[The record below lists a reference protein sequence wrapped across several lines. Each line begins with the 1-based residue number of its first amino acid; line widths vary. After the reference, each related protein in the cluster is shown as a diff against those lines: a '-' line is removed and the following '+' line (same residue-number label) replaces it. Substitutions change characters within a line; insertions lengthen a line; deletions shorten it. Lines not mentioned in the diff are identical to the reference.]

1 MKTKTKALA
10 VLALLVLPMLLSSLP
25 VYGYTYTEITSDNF
39 RTKSSTLYITNLTTT
54 NSYAEF
60 NITLDYLQYLDFSE
74 VMGFNVSDG
83 FATYTWRSNLTVV
96 FPNGLKITDFQ
107 EVHNDWWG
115 LVHDD
120 DNKHIYTTLPNGT
133 KYDCWARAYSFW
145 KLRFV
150 VWRSYNNTLNI
161 LWTFMPYPN
170 DNVIIAYINDNPPIG
185 WSWFQYPNYT
195 DWDDFS
201 IKFYLTFEV
210 YGAPISS
217 ALIIEYNKDQEAP
230 YGLIC
235 PPVHPQERG
244 QPPRDYSWYSAEFY
258 YVLFDIVG
266 ATVGMTLHELGRSA
280 GAIVDQ
286 VLAYLGLGWL
296 SNIIATI
303 IGVLML
309 IFNIAWEILPYIG
322 IIIFIHIITYVVR
335 FDFTGLFDFFIWI
348 YEIMAGFVSAI
359 VQFFAMI
366 AQAIDTIVPL

>member
-1 MKTKTKALA
+1 MKTKALA
-10 VLALLVLPMLLSSLP
+10 VLTLLILPMLLSLP
-25 VYGYTYTEITSDNF
+25 AYGYTYTEITSTNF
-39 RTKSSTLYITNLTTT
+39 RTKSATLYITNSTTT

-74 VMGFNVSDG
+74 IMHFNVSDG
-83 FATYTWRSNLTVV
+83 FATYTWRANLTVV

-115 LVHDD
+115 LVHED

-133 KYDCWARAYSFW
+133 KYDTWARAYKFW
-145 KLRFV
+145 ELRFV

-170 DNVIIAYINDNPPIG
+170 DNVIVEYINDNPPIG
-185 WSWFQYPNYT
+185 WSWFEYPNYT

-201 IKFYLTFEV
+201 IKFYVTFEV
-210 YGAPISS
+210 SGTPISS
-217 ALIIEYNKDQEAP
+217 ALVIKYNKDQELP
-230 YGLIC
+230 YGVIY
-235 PPVHPQERG
+235 PPVHPQYRG
-244 QPPRDYSWYSAEFY
+244 QPPRDYSWWGAEFY
-258 YVLFDIVG
+258 YTLVDIVG
-266 ATVGMTLHELGRSA
+266 AVGIAIDALGKNAGSIINTVLN
-280 GAIVDQ
+280 
-286 VLAYLGLGWL
+286 YLGLGWL
-296 SNIIATI
+296 SGIIATI
-303 IGVLML
+303 SGVLML
-309 IFNIAWEILPYIG
+309 IFNLAWEILPYIG

-348 YEIMAGFVSAI
+348 YEIIAGLVSAV